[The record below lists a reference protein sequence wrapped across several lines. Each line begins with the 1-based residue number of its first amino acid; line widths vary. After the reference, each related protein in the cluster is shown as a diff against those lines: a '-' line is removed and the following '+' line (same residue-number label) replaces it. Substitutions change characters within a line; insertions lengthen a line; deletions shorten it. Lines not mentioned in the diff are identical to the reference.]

1 VSKRSASPVKDRVK
15 ADGCCA
21 GSSSGATC
29 AQERATN
36 AIIAANL
43 KPRLHLIA
51 LLQDLQEEFGY
62 LPEFALRIVAEK
74 TGRPLI
80 SVYGVATFYK
90 MFRFKP
96 KGRQHLSVC
105 VGTACHV
112 RGGAQVAE
120 ELGKKLGIRP
130 GETSAD
136 GEFTLETVNCLGC
149 CAIGPVV
156 VKDGRYHGQVSL
168 KELEA
173 LTSGREP
180 ASPAGRAR

>member
-1 VSKRSASPVKDRVK
+1 MPKKSVLPANGDVK
-15 ADGCCA
+15 AD
-21 GSSSGATC
+21 
-29 AQERATN
+29 
-36 AIIAANL
+36 AIITAHL

-62 LPEFALRIVAEK
+62 LPEFALRSVARK
-74 TGRPLI
+74 TGRPLV

-96 KGRQHLSVC
+96 KGRQLLSVC

-120 ELGKKLGIRP
+120 ELGKKLGVRP
-130 GETSAD
+130 GDTSAD
-136 GEFTLETVNCLGC
+136 GAFTLETVNCLGC

-168 KELEA
+168 KELNV
-173 LTSGREP
+173 LLRDREP
-180 ASPAGRAR
+180 ARRLGGTR

>member
-1 VSKRSASPVKDRVK
+1 MAKKSALPANDEAK
-15 ADGCCA
+15 AD
-21 GSSSGATC
+21 
-29 AQERATN
+29 
-36 AIIAANL
+36 AINDANL

-62 LPEFALRIVAEK
+62 LPEFALRRVAER

-80 SVYGVATFYK
+80 SIYGVATFYK

-120 ELGKKLGIRP
+120 ELGKKLGVKP
-130 GETSAD
+130 GDTTAD

-168 KELEA
+168 KGLGA
-173 LTSGREP
+173 LIKDGKP
-180 ASPAGRAR
+180 ARQAEGVR

>member
-1 VSKRSASPVKDRVK
+1 MGPASRKTAAK
-15 ADGCCA
+15 SSDGCQGGGCR
-21 GSSSGATC
+21 SSKGPEPTC
-29 AQERATN
+29 EQERKAQ
-36 AIIAANL
+36 AIIEGHL

-62 LPEFALRIVAEK
+62 LPEFALRLVAEK
-74 TGRPLI
+74 SGRTLI

-96 KGRQHLSVC
+96 KGRKLLSVC

-120 ELGKKLGIRP
+120 ELSKKLEVAP
-130 GETSAD
+130 GDTTAD
-136 GEFTLETVNCLGC
+136 GEFSLETVNCLGC

-168 KELEA
+168 KQLDSLISE
-173 LTSGREP
+173 REP
-180 ASPAGRAR
+180 VEAK

>member
-1 VSKRSASPVKDRVK
+1 MSKRSAAPVKDDAK
-15 ADGCCA
+15 ADGCCGGKA
-21 GSSSGATC
+21 SGPTC
-29 AQERATN
+29 AQERAAD
-36 AIIAANL
+36 AIIESHL

-62 LPEFALRIVAEK
+62 LPESALRRVAEK
-74 TGRPLI
+74 TGRTLI

-96 KGRQHLSVC
+96 KGRQLLSVC

-120 ELGKKLGIRP
+120 ELGKKLGVKP
-130 GETSAD
+130 GDTSAD

-156 VKDGRYHGQVSL
+156 VKDGLYHGQVSL
-168 KELEA
+168 KGLDA
-173 LTSGREP
+173 LLAERKP
-180 ASPAGRAR
+180 VRQAGSV

>member
-1 VSKRSASPVKDRVK
+1 MSNKSALPANDQVK
-15 ADGCCA
+15 AD
-21 GSSSGATC
+21 
-29 AQERATN
+29 
-36 AIIAANL
+36 AIIDAHL

-62 LPEFALRIVAEK
+62 LSEPVLRSIAEK

-96 KGRQHLSVC
+96 KGRQLMSVC

-112 RGGAQVAE
+112 RGGEQVAE
-120 ELGKKLGIRP
+120 ELGKKLAVKP
-130 GETSAD
+130 GETTTD
-136 GEFTLETVNCLGC
+136 GEYTLETVNCLGC

-168 KELEA
+168 KGLDA
-173 LTSGREP
+173 LIGGKR
-180 ASPAGRAR
+180 

>member
-1 VSKRSASPVKDRVK
+1 MSKKSTVPASAHVK
-15 ADGCCA
+15 ADGCC
-21 GSSSGATC
+21 GGNTSGATC
-29 AQERATN
+29 AQERAVD
-36 AIIAANL
+36 AVIDAHL

-51 LLQDLQEEFGY
+51 LLQDMQEEFGY
-62 LPEFALRIVAEK
+62 LPEFALRRVAER

-96 KGRQHLSVC
+96 KGRQLLSVC

-120 ELGKKLGIRP
+120 ELGKKLGVKP
-130 GETSAD
+130 GDTTAD
-136 GEFTLETVNCLGC
+136 GEFSLETVNCLGC

-168 KELEA
+168 KGLGA
-173 LTSGREP
+173 LISDREP
-180 ASPAGRAR
+180 ARPAGGTR